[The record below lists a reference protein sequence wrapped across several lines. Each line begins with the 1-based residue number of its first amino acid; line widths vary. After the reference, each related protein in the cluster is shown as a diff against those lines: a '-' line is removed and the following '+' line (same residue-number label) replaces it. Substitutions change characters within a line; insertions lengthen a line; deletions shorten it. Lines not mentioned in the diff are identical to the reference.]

1 MLGSLAVSKS
11 QEPLDYNKT
20 KDISERD
27 QEFRRTHITDWG
39 HGRSEFYTLITY
51 MPNLGQATVLAS
63 KQQTREL
70 HFEPR
75 LSFSHME
82 SYMRALTEAYYSGAL
97 AKEFKNL
104 EPEEAVSFRSDMHAL
119 PFSGLLNIPAFTF
132 CTGGAVVPKRK
143 PALFC
148 YQTHFEV
155 GEITYMFGGLRCDP
169 LTNFKALG
177 IPKNTELSQISVHFT
192 QELPPYVNKDVF
204 MSPLMGYNYS
214 FITFNPTRGTVHEYP
229 LAYMLE
235 LTPSTICDMQG
246 TQISETQVFFCGGF
260 HMHIDSVTF
269 KPELNRWIIE
279 KSITMNNKGYILDTL
294 KLTFTKIDIVAK
306 LEMVFRGRVGATLT
320 SSYFAC
326 DHTHDDASSLNF
338 SKEEHPTTKNLSA
351 AEQTILNE
359 SFSGNQKTSAPTSD
373 VPSPLTKTNTKTQ
386 DSSISRTPSTSGA
399 KAPVKPAL
407 ITSPS
412 ALAKKSSLLSKSTRL
427 FHRNLTKQSPSS
439 THSSVYSLYSNQVK
453 QHRSQSLP
461 SNSESRPSSPQLLQK
476 MGATKLHVDTGVD
489 FRDQDSRST
498 IASPT
503 TLSTPLV
510 DLATLEHGPGVSSPA
525 VSVTSEA
532 DSQFNGHESTKAEVF
547 SICVYMF
554 GGFHLAQDYKDQPS
568 KFVASNKLLK
578 IELLI
583 EDFEQS
589 KFHTS
594 ALMIGVTPQGDVVPL
609 PRGYFA
615 YFLTDNEG
623 PFESCELYTQGIVD
637 SDTESLKLQESAC
650 DATSSGQKSH
660 SKCMNGDVQLDSKRL
675 IIHGGV
681 DENKEVFSDFYS
693 YSFSTETWQKLPTYA
708 FDYYN
713 KPKRP
718 TEDEDL
724 ESLVYESQ
732 VADAVPREAELR
744 CCHHRASTYTEDGKE
759 QVVFS
764 GGYTNDYLRHFD
776 SKPYES
782 DRLDVSRLAR
792 LQLGISNSNLLR
804 LPILNLST
812 QTWKFSRYFYDLRE
826 VATSEAGKLL
836 TQRSYMKNSR
846 VTLIGGAFLR
856 VGKQLTFCHGIAVF
870 VPEMAE
876 DFRKMQ
882 EEHASC
888 VILLGGHFHLTFP
901 GM

>member
-1 MLGSLAVSKS
+1 MLGSLAESKT

-20 KDISERD
+20 KAISERD
-27 QEFRRTHITDWG
+27 QEFCRTNTTNWG
-39 HGRSEFYTLITY
+39 HGRSEVYTLITY

-63 KQQTREL
+63 KQQNREL

-75 LSFSHME
+75 LSFSHLE
-82 SYMRALTEAYYSGAL
+82 SYMRALADAYYSGLL
-97 AKEFKNL
+97 AKELKNL
-104 EPEEAVSFRSDMHAL
+104 EPEEAAPFRSDIHTL

-132 CTGGAVVPKRK
+132 CTGGAVVPRRK
-143 PALFC
+143 PALFV

-169 LTNFKALG
+169 FTNFKALG
-177 IPKNTELSQISVHFT
+177 IPKNTELSHISVHFL
-192 QELPPYVNKDVF
+192 QELPPYINKDVF

-260 HMHIDSVTF
+260 LVHIDSVTF

-279 KSITMNNKGYILDTL
+279 KSITMNNKGYILDTQ

-306 LEMVFRGRVGATLT
+306 LEIVFSGRVGATLT

-326 DHTHDDASSLNF
+326 DHTHNDTSSVNIP
-338 SKEEHPTTKNLSA
+338 KDNHPTPKNLSV
-351 AEQTILNE
+351 AEQTMLSE
-359 SFSGNQKTSAPTSD
+359 SLSSSQKTTTSTTD
-373 VPSPLTKTNTKTQ
+373 VSSPVTKTNTKLP
-386 DSSISRTPSTSGA
+386 DNPISITPSTSGQ
-399 KAPVKPAL
+399 KAPIKPAL
-407 ITSPS
+407 LTSPS
-412 ALAKKSSLLSKSTRL
+412 VLAKKSSLLSKSSRL
-427 FHRNLTKQSPSS
+427 FHRNLSKQSPTSN
-439 THSSVYSLYSNQVK
+439 HSSVHSLYSNHVK
-453 QHRSQSLP
+453 QNRSQNLP
-461 SNSESRPSSPQLLQK
+461 INLESRPSSPQMLQK
-476 MGATKLHVDTGVD
+476 VGATKLHVDTAIENKELD
-489 FRDQDSRST
+489 PSST
-498 IASPT
+498 TASPYN
-503 TLSTPLV
+503 LISPMG
-510 DLATLEHGPGVSSPA
+510 DLATSEVPPTVSSPA
-525 VSVTSEA
+525 VSITSEG
-532 DSQFNGHESTKAEVF
+532 DSQYNGHEITKSEVL
-547 SICVYMF
+547 SVCIYMF
-554 GGFHLAQDYKDQPS
+554 GGFYLSQDVKN
-568 KFVASNKLLK
+568 KTGHFVASNKLLK

-583 EDFEQS
+583 EDSELS

-594 ALMIGVTPQGDVVPL
+594 ALMVGVAPQGDVVPL

-615 YFLTDNEG
+615 YFLTNKEG
-623 PFESCELYTQGIVD
+623 PFESCELYTQGIFD
-637 SDTESLKLQESAC
+637 SDTESLKLLESAC

-681 DENKEVFSDFYS
+681 DENNEVFSDFYS

-713 KPKRP
+713 VPKRP
-718 TEDEDL
+718 IEDEDL

-732 VADAVPREAELR
+732 VADAVPKEAELR

-759 QVVFS
+759 HVVFF

-776 SKPYES
+776 PEPYES

-792 LQLGISNSNLLR
+792 LQLGVSNSNLLR

-846 VTLIGGAFLR
+846 VTLVGGAFLR
-856 VGKQLTFCHGIAVF
+856 VGKQLTFCHGIATF
-870 VPEMAE
+870 VPEKAE
-876 DFRKMQ
+876 DFQKMN
-882 EEHASC
+882 EEHDSC